1 MRLYKRGNSEY
12 LDLGI
17 LDGRRVRLSTER
29 LLKLIQLH
37 GLLNARV
44 QRPVRIERAKE
55 SYLQRCSRGH
65 ENRYGKP
72 KSASQVRQ
80 DELTLSRLA
89 ARFAGCQVHD
99 ITGSDLRAYMAERS
113 QACNPQKGTPI
124 TTATL
129 NREIAVLKSFFGYCL
144 REQHCNENPAADLKQ
159 KAEHNL
165 RTSWAATEYELARW
179 REQLTGTPRDIF
191 DTLVGTSMRANEV
204 LNLKP
209 CDYDAVHHT
218 LLIAN
223 PKEQRPAEVPVNSY
237 VQGIIEAR
245 LSGEWVFPSEL
256 GKPYTVDGLRSVLY
270 RARDRA
276 KLRKFTLHDLR
287 RTSATAM
294 LNAGVDIRR
303 IQAVLRHRSL
313 DTTMRYLGVRP
324 EGLQEAVEAISGLGL
339 AQRRHSSEAVSV
351 SPPVAKVGGASADY
365 ESAALTN

>member
-1 MRLYKRGNSEY
+1 MRLFTRGNVQY
-12 LDLGI
+12 LDLGVI
-17 LDGRRVRLSTER
+17 DGKRVRLSTER
-29 LLKLIQLH
+29 LLKLMQVR

-44 QRPVRIERAKE
+44 KRPTQIEKAKDN
-55 SYLQRCSRGH
+55 YLQRCSRGH

-89 ARFAGCQVHD
+89 ARLAGFQIHD
-99 ITGSDLRAYMAERS
+99 ITGSDLRTYLAERG

-124 TTATL
+124 KMATL

-165 RTSWAATEYELARW
+165 RTSWAATETELVRW

-191 DTLVGTSMRANEV
+191 ETLVGTSMRANEV

-223 PKEQRPAEVPVNSY
+223 PKEQRPAEVPVNSH

-245 LSGEWVFPSEL
+245 LNGEWVFASEL
-256 GKPYTVDGLRSVLY
+256 GKPYTVDGIRSIFY

-276 KLRKFTLHDLR
+276 RLRKFTLHDLR
-287 RTSATAM
+287 RSSATAM

-324 EGLQEAVEAISGLGL
+324 EGLQEAVEAISGLGV
-339 AQRRHSSEAVSV
+339 AQGRHSSEAVPV
-351 SPPVAKVGGASADY
+351 SAEVAEVGKGSADY
-365 ESAALTN
+365 ESAALTS